1 MSLQR
6 NLKALGTFGYMTT
19 SRNNTVY
26 IQYMPRTLAHVKANL
41 AKYPRFERLRRPA
54 RTLVVTVFGVSTHLY
69 VAERLDRDHLV
80 EIAAHGFEAIE
91 VFALRDHFDYRDRR
105 AAVALAEWL
114 DDTRLRLHSM
124 HAPIAGSY
132 AGGAWQG
139 GLSLAAADE
148 PRRKAAVAETLATLD
163 VAAAVPY
170 QFLVVH
176 CGVPDPH
183 AGPGDNHRGSLVRSL
198 EELSPV
204 AQRFGVQLAHRSDSQ
219 PAVDAVGAG
228 RADRKRHRCRAG
240 DLHGCRPRA
249 VAGRGRRR
257 DRNLL
262 GPPDHHAPARQ
273 PRTPRRSPR
282 ARQGRDR
289 LGRRHAWRSRRSATT
304 APGCSS
310 WRWPPNAGRSSSR
323 PRRRANG

>member
-1 MSLQR
+1 M
-6 NLKALGTFGYMTT
+6 
-19 SRNNTVY
+19 
-26 IQYMPRTLAHVKANL
+26 
-41 AKYPRFERLRRPA
+41 
-54 RTLVVTVFGVSTHLY
+54 TVFGVSTHLY

-132 AGGAWQG
+132 GGGAWQG

-148 PRRKAAVAETLATLD
+148 SRRKAAVEETLATLD

-170 QFLVVH
+170 QVLVVH

-204 AQRFGVQLAHRSDSQ
+204 AQRFGVQLAVEVIPNQLSTPSALVDLIESEIDAELGICMDVGHARLMGEV
-219 PAVDAVGAG
+219 VDAIETCSGHLITTHLHDNRGRHDDHRVPGKGAIDWDATTLAFQKVGYDGAWMFE
-228 RADRKRHRCRAG
+228 
-240 DLHGCRPRA
+240 LA
-249 VAGRGRRR
+249 VAAERRPILEQAAKAR
-257 DRNLL
+257 ERLESLL
-262 GPPDHHAPARQ
+262 HIGDEM
-273 PRTPRRSPR
+273 
-282 ARQGRDR
+282 
-289 LGRRHAWRSRRSATT
+289 LGFDEA
-304 APGCSS
+304 
-310 WRWPPNAGRSSSR
+310 
-323 PRRRANG
+323 